1 MLTNDSGIGS
11 KRTVPLSYLEI
22 SVSIVL
28 WTRLWSSGVESRL
41 VRKIVRVRI
50 IASRNRRYA
59 LGKGI
64 KDKMLNCTNPAVVL
78 QDDRGDSILP

>member
-1 MLTNDSGIGS
+1 MQLVRVIVRESVRVTR
-11 KRTVPLSYLEI
+11 KRV
-22 SVSIVL
+22 
-28 WTRLWSSGVESRL
+28 RLWSSGVESRL

-64 KDKMLNCTNPAVVL
+64 KDKMLNCTNPAVIL